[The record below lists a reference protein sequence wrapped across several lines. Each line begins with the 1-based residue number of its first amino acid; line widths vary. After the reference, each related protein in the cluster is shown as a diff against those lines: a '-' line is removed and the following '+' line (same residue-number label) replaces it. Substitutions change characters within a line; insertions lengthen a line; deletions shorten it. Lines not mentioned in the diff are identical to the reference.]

1 MDISELKV
9 GKYYAFDPITDDW
22 IGKTVISS
30 YFSYL
35 TLTRQLSLVAA
46 LKFIKKSNIRQ
57 FRVLETGMDQKY
69 FASIELVS
77 PTGNINTFSYTQVN
91 GVRLEDRRAESL
103 PIRVI
108 VLPNIREDI
117 THAETNKL
125 KSQATRDALESATG
139 KDMSL
144 DTGPLKSVLGF
155 MGISP
160 PKNATI
166 GRSRKLRKRKT
177 KRRSNRYRA
186 AS

>member
-1 MDISELKV
+1 MDVSNLKV

-22 IGKTVISS
+22 ISKTVLSS
-30 YFSYL
+30 YFTYL
-35 TLTRQLSLVAA
+35 TPTRHLSLVAA

-77 PTGNINTFSYTQVN
+77 PTGTINTFSYTQVN

-166 GRSRKLRKRKT
+166 GRARKLRKRKT